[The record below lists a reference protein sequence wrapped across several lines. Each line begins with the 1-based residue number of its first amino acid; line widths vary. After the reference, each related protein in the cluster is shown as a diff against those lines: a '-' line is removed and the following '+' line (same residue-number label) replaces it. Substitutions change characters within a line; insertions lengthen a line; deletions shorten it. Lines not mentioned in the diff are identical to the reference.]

1 MTTNS
6 TGGAALPRI
15 AITMGDPAG
24 VGPEIAVKAL
34 AHDEVLQLCDPLVV
48 GDLAVL
54 RRAAEAMGREFGPSL
69 ERRVLDVGAMA
80 IADHAWGS
88 ATAAGGR
95 AAATYVER
103 SVELALAGEV
113 AAIVTGPI
121 NKDAIH
127 QAQVPF
133 PGHTEM
139 LASLTGTED
148 YAMMLVGPDL
158 HVAHVSTHVSLRDAI
173 DRVKRRRIE
182 TVIALTDEALKR
194 EGIAAP
200 RIAVAGLNPH
210 AGEGGMFGS
219 EEIDEIEPAV
229 RGAAQRGIEVSGPHP
244 PDTVFLFAARG
255 RYDAVIAMY
264 HDQGHIPAKLA
275 GFDTSVNV
283 TIGLPIV
290 RSSVDH
296 GTAYDIAG
304 TGSASESSLVEAIR
318 YAARAAHARAEA
330 P

>member
-95 AAATYVER
+95 AAAAYVER

>member
-1 MTTNS
+1 MTTNATAGS
-6 TGGAALPRI
+6 ARPRI

-34 AHDEVLQLCDPLVV
+34 TNDEVLRLCDPLVI

-54 RRAAEAMGREFGPSL
+54 RRAAEVLGREFEPSL
-69 ERRVLDVGAMA
+69 EPHVLDLDAMP
-80 IADHAWGS
+80 IADHAWGR

-95 AAATYVER
+95 AAAAYIER
-103 SVELALAGEV
+103 AVELALAGEV

-127 QAQVPF
+127 QAQVPY

-158 HVAHVSTHVSLRDAI
+158 HVAHVSTHVSLRDAVE
-173 DRVKRRRIE
+173 RVKRARIE
-182 TVIALTDEALKR
+182 TVIRLTHEALKR

-229 RGAAQRGIEVSGPHP
+229 RAAAEHGIDVSGPHP
-244 PDTVFLFAARG
+244 PDTVFLFASRG
-255 RYDAVIAMY
+255 RYDAVVAMY
-264 HDQGHIPAKLA
+264 HDQGHIPAKLS

-304 TGSASESSLVEAIR
+304 TGSANDASLVEAVR
-318 YAARAAHARAEA
+318 YAARAAHARSLAS
-330 P
+330 

>member
-1 MTTNS
+1 MMTT
-6 TGGAALPRI
+6 TPEPRPRI

-24 VGPEIAVKAL
+24 IGPEIAVMAL
-34 AHDEVLQLCDPLVV
+34 TNEEVFELCTPLVV

-54 RRAAEAMGREFGPSL
+54 RRAADAVGASPAPL
-69 ERRVLDVGAMA
+69 EEYVLDLGMMAGGDHVWGA
-80 IADHAWGS
+80 

-95 AAATYVER
+95 AAAAYIER
-103 SVELALAGEV
+103 SVELALAGDV

-127 QAQVPF
+127 QAEVPF

-139 LASLTGTED
+139 LASLTGTAD

-173 DRVKRRRIE
+173 ERVRRPRIE
-182 TVIALTDEALKR
+182 TVIALTHQALER
-194 EGIAAP
+194 EGIASP

-210 AGEGGMFGS
+210 AGEGGMFGR
-219 EEIDEIEPAV
+219 EEIDEIAPAV
-229 RGAAQRGIEVSGPHP
+229 RAAADRGIDVSGPHP
-244 PDTVFLFAARG
+244 PDTVFLFASRG
-255 RYDAVIAMY
+255 RYDAVVAMY
-264 HDQGHIPAKLA
+264 HDQGHIPAKLS
-275 GFDTSVNV
+275 GFDVSVNV

-290 RSSVDH
+290 RASVDH

-304 TGSASESSLVEAIR
+304 TGSATVSSLLAAIR
-318 YAARAAHARAEA
+318 YAARAARARAV
-330 P
+330 PS